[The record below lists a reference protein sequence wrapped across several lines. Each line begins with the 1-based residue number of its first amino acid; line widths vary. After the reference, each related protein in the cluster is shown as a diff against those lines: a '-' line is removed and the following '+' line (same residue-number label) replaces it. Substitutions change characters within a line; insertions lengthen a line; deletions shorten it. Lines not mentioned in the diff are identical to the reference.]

1 MNYPSVS
8 SNPVH
13 DFSPGYDS
21 NPGGTTPSFTI
32 TGIQVAYIN

>member
-8 SNPVH
+8 SNPVN

-21 NPGGTTPSFTI
+21 NTGGRDTSV
-32 TGIQVAYIN
+32 QVAYIN